1 MALWKDKRKWQTI
14 SHIYQEKKRNN
25 LNQKVRHEKG
35 EVTTDNAEIPRI
47 IRDYHEKIYTN
58 KMDNFE

>member
-25 LNQKVRHEKG
+25 LNQKVRHEQG

>member
-25 LNQKVRHEKG
+25 LNQKVRHEIG

>member
-25 LNQKVRHEKG
+25 LNQKVRHEIG

-47 IRDYHEKIYTN
+47 IRDYHEKIHTN
-58 KMDNFE
+58 KMDDFE